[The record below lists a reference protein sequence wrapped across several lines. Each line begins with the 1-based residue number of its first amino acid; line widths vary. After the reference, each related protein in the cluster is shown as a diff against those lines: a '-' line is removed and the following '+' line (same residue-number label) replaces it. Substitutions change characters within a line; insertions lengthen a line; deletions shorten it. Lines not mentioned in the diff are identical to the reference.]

1 MLPWVTRGGQLTAH
15 TRGVVFGMHIMGS
28 PVQDTT
34 DRMGMTPKGVRHS
47 ISISE
52 RIVNGVRDEAIPSA
66 PTTPSPKKEI
76 AQRRREFLICRSGD
90 SKVVEHHAKD
100 LRRSDTIVQNDP
112 PAKRA
117 FPY

>member
-1 MLPWVTRGGQLTAH
+1 MLPWVTRGGQLKAH

-52 RIVNGVRDEAIPSA
+52 GIVNGVRDDAIPDENEMDNLVLSF
-66 PTTPSPKKEI
+66 PGR
-76 AQRRREFLICRSGD
+76 AQRMVESGG
-90 SKVVEHHAKD
+90 ENCQ
-100 LRRSDTIVQNDP
+100 R
-112 PAKRA
+112 
-117 FPY
+117 